1 MNEHDKRNLRFL
13 LSLGKVG
20 LMRFLSQASEDD
32 MLYAAELLNRHK
44 AEIEGNAEK
53 YEARI
58 YEYVSQDDFEIDEF
72 PDAKEYLSKFR
83 LKK

>member
-1 MNEHDKRNLRFL
+1 MNEHDKGNLRFL

-20 LMRFLSQASEDD
+20 VMRFLSQASEDD

-44 AEIEGNAEK
+44 AEVEGNAEK
-53 YEARI
+53 YENRI

-72 PDAKEYLSKFR
+72 PDAREYLSKFR
-83 LKK
+83 LNK

>member
-44 AEIEGNAEK
+44 AEVEGNAEK
-53 YEARI
+53 YENRI

-72 PDAKEYLSKFR
+72 PDAREYLSKFT

>member
-44 AEIEGNAEK
+44 AEVEGNAEK
-53 YEARI
+53 YENRI
-58 YEYVSQDDFEIDEF
+58 YEYVSQDDFEVDYF
-72 PDAKEYLSKFR
+72 PDAREYLSKFT

>member
-44 AEIEGNAEK
+44 EEVAKNSEM
-53 YEARI
+53 YENRI
-58 YEYVSQDDFEIDEF
+58 YEYVSQDDFEVDDF
-72 PDAKEYLSKFR
+72 PDAREYLSKFT

>member
-44 AEIEGNAEK
+44 EEVAKNSEM
-53 YEARI
+53 YENRI
-58 YEYVSQDDFEIDEF
+58 YEYVSDR
-72 PDAKEYLSKFR
+72 KSVV
-83 LKK
+83 